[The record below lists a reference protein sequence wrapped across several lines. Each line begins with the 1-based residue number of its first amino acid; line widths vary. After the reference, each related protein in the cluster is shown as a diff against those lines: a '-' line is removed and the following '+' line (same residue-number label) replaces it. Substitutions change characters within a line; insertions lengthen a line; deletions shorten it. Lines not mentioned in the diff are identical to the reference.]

1 MGFGGFGL
9 LGFGRERGTGKG
21 KELRDK
27 AQRRPQDDLGYEE
40 ADKAKI
46 LWSFAQFTKGQFRAI
61 TDNAYDT
68 LTASIDEEKWNN
80 FSDQEK
86 QTFIKEL
93 TKAAFE
99 RIKGSAGIDALFK
112 RAAVM
117 VATQDS
123 CFSSKAS

>member
-1 MGFGGFGL
+1 M

-40 ADKAKI
+40 ADVKAKI
-46 LWSFAQFTKGQFRAI
+46 RWSFAQFTKGQFRAI

-68 LTASIDEEKWNN
+68 RPASINEEKWNN

-93 TKAAFE
+93 TKPAFE

-112 RAAVM
+112 RAAAM

>member
-1 MGFGGFGL
+1 MGE
-9 LGFGRERGTGKG
+9 REALGKG
-21 KELRDK
+21 RSFGTKPSDGPKTILDMK
-27 AQRRPQDDLGYEE
+27 KQTS
-40 ADKAKI
+40 KAKI
-46 LWSFAQFTKGQFRAI
+46 RWSFAQFTKGQFRAI

-68 LTASIDEEKWNN
+68 LPASINEEKWNN

-93 TKAAFE
+93 TKPAFE

-112 RAAVM
+112 RAAAM

>member
-1 MGFGGFGL
+1 M

-27 AQRRPQDDLGYEE
+27 AQRRPQDDLGYED